1 MSNLSGVFLL
11 FLSATV
17 QAQFREVPEANINHF
32 HLTKLMAA
40 LVGLK
45 KTTKPEE
52 QE

>member
-11 FLSATV
+11 LLSVSV
-17 QAQFREVPEANINHF
+17 QAQFREIQEANTNRF

-52 QE
+52 QK